1 MKGFV
6 GGIPIA
12 LLAVAAQAQFVERR
26 ENGIAPPQVGGT
38 ALGGPTGEDSDGGF
52 VSPYSAD
59 IKTNHQVKQWSKDD
73 HSVNIKHTDE
83 FPDRHT
89 PVVFDGPQVPGM
101 GPFGKRGGPGGTALG
116 GPSGNDGGQ
125 EFNMPLTAIIH
136 TDVNDFNQDD
146 HSIEEE
152 NTHVHPGW
160 GYAKRWHPEE
170 GGTALGGPGGGSHH
184 GAEGSAFPNGGT
196 ALGGPS
202 GDDDGITFSKPNT
215 ANINTNVNEVNKDD
229 HSIDLKHKDVYNGW
243 GWKRGYGPEHANG
256 GTALGGPSGDDEGQS
271 FNMPTTVDVN
281 TNVNEHNQDDHSI
294 DLKHKDVYNG
304 WGWKRGYG
312 PDHANGGTALG
323 GPSGDDEGQSFNM
336 PTTVDVNTNVNEQN
350 QDSHAIDLKHKDI
363 HGGPHWGGPGPAGP
377 HYGPHPG
384 VYAPHVYAPHADTDL
399 NSIKQLNN
407 GPAAGGVG
415 PFNRRSEEFW
425 GPRPGVY
432 APHVYAPED
441 DFDLNTISQVNN
453 GPAAGGVGPFNVHR
467 RSTDLPE
474 HFPPHAEHPHPHGP
488 PSAWAPGVYAPHVY
502 APEEDFDLNAIKQIN
517 NGPAAGGVGP
527 FNVHRRST
535 DLPEHFPPHAEH
547 PHPHGPPGA
556 WAPGVYAPHV
566 YAPHE
571 DFDLDA
577 ISQVNNGPS
586 AGGVGPFGRRAF
598 APSRESNGGGGTALG
613 GPSGDDD
620 AASFSEP
627 TNVDV
632 NTGVDSNNED
642 NHAIKSD
649 VTHVHHPDGDYG
661 YEAVPAPAQAP
672 APPAEEW
679 SEGSPSV
686 SPQEGATPPR
696 QEEGACS
703 AQVHEVVRTVTK
715 TQYKTAMAT
724 HMQYESAPAMQ
735 TSAVPMAMTPQQSA
749 EVDPKIMSWAASAS
763 APASSEVRNFD
774 YSNQSQRPNSKMT
787 SYSMI
792 PVHVPMATP
801 ASSGAMVTP
810 SGTHGLN
817 MPTGVSAEQKAASSA
832 AWASASPSA
841 SHGPNDTLFM
851 GAAPRLS
858 GGLVSAAT
866 AVMGVLAFIL

>member
-12 LLAVAAQAQFVERR
+12 LLAVAAQAQFLERR
-26 ENGIAPPQVGGT
+26 ENGFAPPHVGGT

-52 VSPYSAD
+52 VSPYSTD

-73 HSVNIKHTDE
+73 HSVNIKHKDE

-89 PVVFDGPQVPGM
+89 PAVFDGPQVPGM
-101 GPFGKRGGPGGTALG
+101 GPFGKRGGSGGTALG
-116 GPSGNDGGQ
+116 GPSGDDGGQ
-125 EFNMPLTAIIH
+125 EFNMPLTAIVH

-184 GAEGSAFPNGGT
+184 GAEGPHHPNGGT

-215 ANINTNVNEVNKDD
+215 ANIKTNVNEANTDDHSIDLKHTDVYHNHGPYWGWKRGFGPSNGGTALGGPSGDDEGQSFNMPTTVDVNTAVNEQNQDD

-243 GWKRGYGPEHANG
+243 GGYKRGYGPEHANG

-281 TNVNEHNQDDHSI
+281 TNVNE
-294 DLKHKDVYNG
+294 K
-304 WGWKRGYG
+304 
-312 PDHANGGTALG
+312 
-323 GPSGDDEGQSFNM
+323 
-336 PTTVDVNTNVNEQN
+336 N
-350 QDSHAIDLKHKDI
+350 QDSHSIDLKHKDI
-363 HGGPHWGGPGPAGP
+363 HGGPYYGGPGPAGP
-377 HYGPHPG
+377 HYGPHHG
-384 VYAPHVYAPHADTDL
+384 VYAPNVYAPHSDTDL

-432 APHVYAPED
+432 APHVYAPEE
-441 DFDLNTISQVNN
+441 DFDLESIQQINNGPAAGGVGPFNVHRRSTDYWGPRPGVYAPHVYAPEEDFDLEAIKQVNN

-474 HFPPHAEHPHPHGP
+474 HIPPPHPEHAHPHPHPHGP
-488 PSAWAPGVYAPHVY
+488 PGPWAPGVYAPNVY
-502 APEEDFDLNAIKQIN
+502 APHDDFDLEAIKQIN
-517 NGPAAGGVGP
+517 NGP
-527 FNVHRRST
+527 
-535 DLPEHFPPHAEH
+535 
-547 PHPHGPPGA
+547 
-556 WAPGVYAPHV
+556 
-566 YAPHE
+566 
-571 DFDLDA
+571 
-577 ISQVNNGPS
+577 S
-586 AGGVGPFGRRAF
+586 AGAVGPFGRRAF
-598 APSRESNGGGGTALG
+598 APSRESSGGGGGTALG

-620 AASFSEP
+620 ANSFSEP

-632 NTGVDSNNED
+632 NSGVDENNQD
-642 NHAIKSD
+642 NHAIKAD
-649 VTHVHHPDGDYG
+649 VTHVHHPDGGYG
-661 YEAVPAPAQAP
+661 YEAVPAPQEAP
-672 APPAEEW
+672 ATPAEE
-679 SEGSPSV
+679 
-686 SPQEGATPPR
+686 GAAPPR
-696 QEEGACS
+696 EDHGECS

-724 HMQYESAPAMQ
+724 HVQYHSAPAME
-735 TSAVPMAMTPQQSA
+735 TSAVPMAQTPQQSA
-749 EVDPKIMSWAASAS
+749 EVDPKIMSYAASAS
-763 APASSEVRNFD
+763 APAPASSEVRNFD
-774 YSNQSQRPNSKMT
+774 YNYASQRPNSKMT

-801 ASSGAMVTP
+801 ASYGAMVTP

-832 AWASASPSA
+832 AFASASPSA
-841 SHGPNDTLFM
+841 YHGANDTLFM